1 MTGALKPETLH
12 AQAAPT
18 LFAADSLPDIS
29 PTTAF
34 LASALLPGAGQYL
47 LKRDRWVPYLAVEAW
62 SLLRWASR
70 SARGRD
76 LQRDYRDVAWA
87 VARRVSVG
95 ERRDSVF
102 EYYEALA
109 NWDASGAFDADPLNG
124 GLQPERDTTT
134 YNGNIWALARALY
147 APGGAEPQPGSEA
160 EANALDYY
168 RSHAVPDSYLWA
180 WGASRLEQQAYRT
193 LISDSDEAFREATF
207 YLGVIL
213 ANHVVSAIDALV
225 TARGPLDDEGL
236 RLRLRSG
243 MLPESGGARWHATVQ
258 LTW

>member
-1 MTGALKPETLH
+1 MQPATVA
-12 AQAAPT
+12 AQAAPNRFVQDT
-18 LFAADSLPDIS
+18 LPAIA
-29 PTTAF
+29 PTKAF
-34 LASALLPGAGQYL
+34 LASAVLPGAGQYL
-47 LKRDRWVPYLAVEAW
+47 LGRERWVPYLAVEGW
-62 SLLRWASR
+62 SFLRWLSR

-76 LQRDYRDVAWA
+76 LQRDYREVAWA

-102 EYYEALA
+102 EYYETLA
-109 NWDASGAFDADPLNG
+109 NWDASGAFDADPLRG

-134 YNGNIWALARALY
+134 YNGNIWALARGLY
-147 APGGAEPQPGSEA
+147 SPGGAEPQPGSQA
-160 EANALDYY
+160 EASAIEYY

-193 LISDSDEAFREATF
+193 LIMDSDEAFREATF

-225 TARGPLDDEGL
+225 TARGPLDEEGV

-243 MLPESGGARWHATVQ
+243 LLPASGDMRWHASVQ
-258 LTW
+258 IYW

>member
-1 MTGALKPETLH
+1 MYLGLPQPLD
-12 AQAAPT
+12 AQLASDRFPQ
-18 LFAADSLPDIS
+18 DSLPEVA

-34 LASALLPGAGQYL
+34 LASAVLPGAGQYL
-47 LKRDRWVPYLAVEAW
+47 LGRERWIPYVAVEGW
-62 SLLRWASR
+62 SLLRWANR
-70 SARGRD
+70 SARGSD
-76 LQRDYRDVAWA
+76 LRSDYRDVAWA

-102 EYYEALA
+102 EYYEALS
-109 NWDASGAFDADPLNG
+109 NWDASGAFDADPLSQG
-124 GLQPERDTTT
+124 IQPERDPTT
-134 YNGNIWALARALY
+134 YNGNIWGLARGLY
-147 APGGAEPQPGSEA
+147 VPGGAEPTPGSEA
-160 EANALDYY
+160 EANALAYY
-168 RSHAVPDSYLWA
+168 RVHAVPDSYLWA
-180 WGASRLEQQAYRT
+180 WGASRLEQQAYRA

-225 TARGPLDDEGL
+225 TARGPLDDQGV

-243 MLPESGGARWHATVQ
+243 LLPSSDGIRWHAGIQ